1 MFVPFNFV
9 FITYV
14 PYLIIFNVMILVH
27 SKKFSFET
35 SVLHISELISTPEE

>member
-14 PYLIIFNVMILVH
+14 QYLIICNVMILVH
-27 SKKFSFET
+27 SKNFSFET
-35 SVLHISELISTPEE
+35 LVLHISELISTPEE